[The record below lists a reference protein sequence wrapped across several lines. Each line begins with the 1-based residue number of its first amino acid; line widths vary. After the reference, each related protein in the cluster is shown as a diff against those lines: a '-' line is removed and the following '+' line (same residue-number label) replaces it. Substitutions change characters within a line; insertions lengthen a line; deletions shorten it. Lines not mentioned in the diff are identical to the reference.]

1 MLIFCVLDLEYQI
14 SHVYTNSLPSRP
26 STVQVAK
33 FLTILAIFFF
43 TKCCGCCQYGWARGR
58 QDGGFNFLK
67 RIKGYNERKF
77 AAGICIQHHK
87 AV

>member
-33 FLTILAIFFF
+33 FLTILAIFFLLSV
-43 TKCCGCCQYGWARGR
+43 AAVANM
-58 QDGGFNFLK
+58 GGP
-67 RIKGYNERKF
+67 E
-77 AAGICIQHHK
+77 AGKMVVLIF
-87 AV
+87 